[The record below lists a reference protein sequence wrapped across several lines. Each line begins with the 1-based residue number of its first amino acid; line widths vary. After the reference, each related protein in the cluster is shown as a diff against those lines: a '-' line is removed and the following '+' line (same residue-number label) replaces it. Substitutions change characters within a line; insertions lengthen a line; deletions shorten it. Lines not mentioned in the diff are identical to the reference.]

1 MSTDILLIFIVTQMP
16 QVLQSWRDLYKLVV
30 GDIQRCEGR
39 HGRYLRWESL
49 QTVAGEVQRGHLRQ
63 EANAAREVLDE
74 KLYETIVYYCSYNRT
89 VLTFSLL

>member
-39 HGRYLRWESL
+39 HGRYLRWKSL
-49 QTVAGEVQRGHLRQ
+49 QTVAGEVQRSHLRQ
-63 EANAAREVLDE
+63 EANAAREVLDV
-74 KLYETIVYYCSYNRT
+74 KLYETIVVVIVVLFT